1 MASGIKWEKKMKFKK
16 SLTISYFILSVCIVV
31 VTYASLNLIMKNSFK
46 DYVINKQLSQNNQ
59 ILEKIEES
67 YKNNNLISK
76 EEIEHI
82 GMSALDS
89 GIILKVE
96 DNDTLIW
103 SAIDH
108 NNGLCKEM
116 LELRATEMEKYHRKE
131 KSTYEEQT
139 YQIEINGD
147 KLIDITMGYYG
158 PYYYTS
164 EDIKFLNNIN
174 MITAIVSVIAFI
186 LSVIIGSIFSKKISL
201 SLQKITNAA
210 KDLFN
215 NNYEKKIFDN
225 TQIVEFRELI
235 EQFNKLSEK
244 LSDEKQLRDRLSND
258 IAHELR
264 TPLAIIQGYI
274 EALIDGVY
282 KVDEKT
288 LNNLNNE
295 IKRFSHLIEKLERE
309 DKYDNLELESVD
321 LKSLIQKHIDN
332 SIKTLAD
339 KKITVKFESKT
350 VKAVV
355 DAEKIDSLVLNLLS
369 NAIKYSDLKKEV
381 IIKLSSQ
388 KNFINISFSN
398 YGMPIPESEKEK
410 IFERFYRIDNSRTRQ
425 TGGHGIGLSIV
436 KSVVIAH
443 GGTIDLELDGNKTT
457 FSVKLPKT
465 Q

>member
-1 MASGIKWEKKMKFKK
+1 MKFKK